1 MIPST
6 MLAFTPFFDP
16 LPALF
21 PGMDEYWL
29 LLVIPLVV
37 AISLVYKGT
46 RMKELRGLP
55 KDAAIMSVQILVMMV
70 FAAVALGGLYWAAVR
85 VL

>member
-1 MIPST
+1 MISST
-6 MLAFTPFFDP
+6 VLAFTPFFDP

-21 PGMDEYWL
+21 PGLDEYWL
-29 LLVIPLVV
+29 FLVIPLVV
-37 AISLVYKGT
+37 AISLVYKAT

-55 KDAAIMSVQILVMMV
+55 KEAAIMSTQILVMMV
-70 FAAVALGGLYWAAVR
+70 VAAAVLGGLYWAAVR